1 MTRLRFRRGALS
13 AILLALAAAPL
24 AGQAPA
30 AVERLIAE
38 TLERH
43 PLLEAGTHAEAAARA
58 QARASRGALLPSLEL
73 GSRASRQEGGFN
85 LGDLLNPAYAALNE
99 MGGAPRFPTDVDL
112 TLPQRYD
119 TRLRLTQP
127 LYAPA
132 LGAARAAGGG
142 QEGGAAAARQADA
155 AGMERRTL
163 ARRLA
168 AEVQGAYYRAA
179 STRRAAEIHRATLAL
194 TAEAERVAE
203 RRLEAG
209 SATPDLVLRARAERS
224 EAEQRLL
231 EAEAAA
237 RAALR
242 ALNQLAG
249 RPLDAPLDPVRDEEL
264 MRPLPLSAAEAV
276 AHALAGRE
284 EIGTLE
290 ARAGA
295 ADAGARAVTA
305 SYLPQ
310 VAVAVDVGVQGSDL
324 SWDDGEYLLGSLVL
338 TWNLYR
344 GGADGARR
352 EAAVS
357 EGLWLRALQND
368 ARERVQLE
376 ALRSH
381 ETALTAH
388 AAVASAR
395 DREAAAV
402 RAQELVTRRF
412 EEGAASHLE
421 LIDARR
427 ARTAA
432 ELNLS
437 LTLYGYATALADLER
452 AAALRTFHTE
462 TAR

>member
-132 LGAARAAGGG
+132 LGAARAA
-142 QEGGAAAARQADA
+142 AAGQADA

-295 ADAGARAVTA
+295 ADAGVRAVTA

-381 ETALTAH
+381 ETAHTAH
-388 AAVASAR
+388 AAVAAAR